1 MNRPVLVWL
10 TLSLIWGST
19 WLFIKIGLGVL
30 PPFTYAGL
38 RFLIATTLLWAVA
51 WWRGCALPRRQD
63 WPLLVFTGVLSFAVN
78 YGLVFWGQRH
88 IASGLAAVLQAM
100 IPAFAMFFAHYWLPG
115 EPITKRKLAGVA
127 LGLFGT
133 GVIFYHQLTLAS
145 SAALAGSL
153 AVLLS
158 TITASSSGVLV
169 KKYFPH
175 LAPEVLAASQTSCGV
190 LPLLL
195 AGAVTEGNPLKL
207 HWTVAAFGSLLYL
220 AVIGS
225 ACAFLLFY
233 WLVQQMEVTKVM
245 LISLVTPVLALLL
258 GHLTLHEQLNGRL
271 GVGSA
276 AIIAGVG
283 LILVQR
289 SSAPLPLKSHGH
301 D

>member
-19 WLFIKIGLGVL
+19 WLFIKIGLNVL

-38 RFLIATTLLWAVA
+38 RFLIATILLWAVA
-51 WWRGCALPRRQD
+51 WWRRRPLPRRQD
-63 WPLLVFTGVLSFAVN
+63 LPMLIFTGVLSFAVN
-78 YGLVFWGQRH
+78 YGLVFWGQRQ

-115 EPITKRKLAGVA
+115 EPITRRKLAGVA
-127 LGLFGT
+127 IGLCGT
-133 GVIFYHQLTLAS
+133 GIIFYNQLTLAG

-153 AVLLS
+153 AVLTS
-158 TITASSSGVLV
+158 TITASLSSVLV
-169 KKYFPH
+169 KKHFQH

-195 AGAVTEGNPLKL
+195 AGMLVEGNPLTIR
-207 HWTVAAFGSLLYL
+207 WTAAAVGSLLYL
-220 AVIGS
+220 SLIGS

-258 GHLTLHEQLNGRL
+258 GNLTLHEQINGRL
-271 GVGSA
+271 AIGSA
-276 AIIAGVG
+276 AILAGVS
-283 LILVQR
+283 LILMQR
-289 SSAPLPLKSHGH
+289 GAAPLPHKAHGH